1 MCNFLNR
8 LDLEKTFMKFYIE
21 KKTFFLLL
29 FASKIC
35 YYKTG
40 LKTGLKT
47 RIGSAEGGKR
57 YQRLWFFV
65 SLLLKSSYNKF
76 DFVVAG

>member
-1 MCNFLNR
+1 MEFH
-8 LDLEKTFMKFYIE
+8 IE
-21 KKTFFLLL
+21 KKTSFLLL

-65 SLLLKSSYNKF
+65 SLLLKFHIISSIFLLLGKQ
-76 DFVVAG
+76 AIEKKTSK